1 MSAILIYMTTK
12 DKKEAEYISKTLI
25 EEKLV
30 ACANIIDNMTSL
42 YKWKGELNRE
52 FECAVF
58 LKTKEE
64 LFDSV
69 RARICELHSY
79 EVPCILKINLSD
91 GHLPYLSWI
100 NESLK

>member
-1 MSAILIYMTTK
+1 MSAVLIYMTTK
-12 DKKEAEYISKTLI
+12 DKKEAEFISKSLI

-30 ACANIIDNMTSL
+30 ACANIMDNMTSL
-42 YKWKGELNRE
+42 YKWENKLNRDS
-52 FECAVF
+52 ECVVF
-58 LKTKEE
+58 LKTKEK

-79 EVPCILKINLSD
+79 DVPCVLKINISD
-91 GHLPYLSWI
+91 GHSPYLSWI